1 MKKER
6 KKRDEKGGERKG
18 KEERRSGR
26 KEYEYIGG
34 NF

>member
-18 KEERRSGR
+18 KEEKRNGR